1 MDFVSALFSAEEDAG
16 WRRRRRLRR
25 RLRRRQRRSVP
36 VAGVLVVARRLV
48 TVTAP
53 LGATRFVQG
62 ARLLIRSHTST
73 FSTRAT
79 MSSDPRFARLKT
91 DPRFRKPKKQQSKVA
106 VDDRFKSVFEDDKK
120 KGKKGKAGS
129 CYDLLERAGVA

>member
-1 MDFVSALFSAEEDAG
+1 M
-16 WRRRRRLRR
+16 
-25 RLRRRQRRSVP
+25 
-36 VAGVLVVARRLV
+36 LV
-48 TVTAP
+48 TVTAA

-62 ARLLIRSHTST
+62 SDHSHTST

-120 KGKKGKAGS
+120 KGKKGKAGACTIFS
-129 CYDLLERAGVA
+129 VTGVA